1 MINFNFPNRS
11 ISLAGPTQCNVAL
24 RKTYRHVY
32 AFDAFLL
39 FICCFF
45 SRHCSTS
52 SSWFQFFLARN
63 ALHGCMCGARVYPRW
78 SKFTREKCSAKSWK
92 AMSRL
97 TCPGTVSM
105 FLFKNVQ
112 DHANKR
118 ETGILAVSCHD
129 LIILLINF
137 LPCSFGRVYNAFSS
151 AWTAFSLSIHF
162 LTFRWARPMNIFR
175 GTTLLNAY
183 SFRCPR
189 INSSNDLPL
198 VKKKKRKSNGKGGI
212 TCTPTPVSRFL
223 I

>member
-1 MINFNFPNRS
+1 MAVYVEHAYILVGRNS
-11 ISLAGPTQCNVAL
+11 HA
-24 RKTYRHVY
+24 RKR
-32 AFDAFLL
+32 F
-39 FICCFF
+39 
-45 SRHCSTS
+45 
-52 SSWFQFFLARN
+52 
-63 ALHGCMCGARVYPRW
+63 GG
-78 SKFTREKCSAKSWK
+78 KSWK

-97 TCPGTVSM
+97 ACPGNLAAQCASSDKFPGTFSM

-112 DHANKR
+112 DQANKR
-118 ETGILAVSCHD
+118 KTGILAVPCHD

-198 VKKKKRKSNGKGGI
+198 VKKKKKKKRKSNGKGGI
-212 TCTPTPVSRFL
+212 TCTPIPVSRFL